1 ATYWRIMRRLLKR
14 ILRRP
19 RNHQTDPPRPDQPQ
33 RLGQRGEE
41 LARRHLAAQGY
52 RLVAAG
58 FTVPIGRSRRG
69 RPVWAEIDLLAWDE
83 TVTPSIL
90 CVIEV
95 KTRRSDELS
104 RPEAAVDARKQRH
117 LILATR
123 IVRRLLRLDD
133 EPVRYDVVAV
143 LSAPDAAPVISLHK
157 DFFRE

>member
-1 ATYWRIMRRLLKR
+1 MRRLLER

-19 RNHQTDPPRPDQPQ
+19 SNHQTDPPRPDQPR
-33 RLGQRGEE
+33 RLGKWGEE
-41 LARRHLAAQGY
+41 LARRRLAAQGY

-69 RPVWAEIDLLAWDE
+69 RPVLAEIDLLAWDE
-83 TVTPSIL
+83 SVTPSIL

-104 RPEAAVDARKQRH
+104 RPEAAVDPRKQRH
-117 LILATR
+117 LILASR
-123 IVRRLLRLDD
+123 VIRRLLRLQA
-133 EPVRYDVVAV
+133 EPVRFDVVAI
-143 LSAPDAAPVISLHK
+143 LWPADADPVISHHK